1 MLFPLLSKTS
11 PCPNACHGVRIVKRT
26 ATPIRLII
34 VFDAP
39 QPWNVAFSYEDY
51 ISPSPLTAPDGRGSK
66 KLNGTATFGS
76 GRCRERVPDGKFDYK
91 PHPKSM
97 TLGELATHVA
107 GLPSWT
113 IFTLD
118 TEELNPTPE
127 DRGCHR

>member
-1 MLFPLLSKTS
+1 
-11 PCPNACHGVRIVKRT
+11 
-26 ATPIRLII
+26 
-34 VFDAP
+34 
-39 QPWNVAFSYEDY
+39 
-51 ISPSPLTAPDGRGSK
+51 
-66 KLNGTATFGS
+66 
-76 GRCRERVPDGKFDYK
+76 
-91 PHPKSM
+91 M